1 MINGSTLKTT
11 NERVRIADPNAS
23 MQGLKDDM
31 EFFNRGEKYRLPIEI
46 VLDTAKFGGLF
57 NSSTQDCM
65 IIRNKEHLDDYFQ
78 HCIVCTRTGRT
89 STLEL
94 KYFGG
99 SKLIGQAN
107 KTEERKGSF
116 RGMLMNSVFRVNEE
130 ALNAE
135 YEYYQLLTDLFKE
148 CFT

>member
-1 MINGSTLKTT
+1 MINGSNLKTT
-11 NERVRIADPNAS
+11 NERIRVPDPNVS
-23 MQGLKDDM
+23 MQEFKETM
-31 EFFNRGEKYRLPIEI
+31 EYLNGDTYRLPIEI
-46 VLDTAKFGGLF
+46 VLDIAKFGGLF
-57 NSSTQDCM
+57 NSSTQDCL
-65 IIRNKEHLDDYFQ
+65 IIRNKDHLDDYFH
-78 HCIVCTRTGRT
+78 HCVVCTRTGRT

-130 ALNAE
+130 ALDAE
-135 YEYYQLLTDLFKE
+135 YEYYQLLTDIFKG
-148 CFT
+148 CFK

>member
-1 MINGSTLKTT
+1 M
-11 NERVRIADPNAS
+11 
-23 MQGLKDDM
+23 
-31 EFFNRGEKYRLPIEI
+31 
-46 VLDTAKFGGLF
+46 F
-57 NSSTQDCM
+57 NSSTQDCL

-78 HCIVCTRTGRT
+78 HCVVCTRTGRT

>member
-1 MINGSTLKTT
+1 MINGSNLKTT
-11 NERVRIADPNAS
+11 NERIRVPDPNVS
-23 MQGLKDDM
+23 MQEFKETM
-31 EFFNRGEKYRLPIEI
+31 EYLNGETYRLPIEI

-57 NSSTQDCM
+57 NSSTQDCL
-65 IIRNKEHLDDYFQ
+65 IIRNKDHLDDYFH
-78 HCIVCTRTGRT
+78 HCVVCTRTGRT

-130 ALNAE
+130 ALDAE
-135 YEYYQLLTDLFKE
+135 YEYYQLLTDIFKG
-148 CFT
+148 CFK